1 MAHIKVLLATDG
13 SDQATIAF
21 TAAARLLRHED
32 SEFDLLCVAPEFYF
46 PKGQAGKS
54 AKKTSRMAEA
64 YDQRIQ
70 VEARQHLI
78 HAQARL
84 AALGVEAGTRVE
96 LGSPTRV
103 ITRLASEY
111 DITVV
116 GAHDKYTRSKPGLGP
131 VASRVAAAAAG
142 AVLIGRELG
151 EDGRQWKVLVAVDGS
166 LASERALEVLPSW
179 LQLAEAEIT
188 LLSVAETPWVNL
200 GLEREWID
208 HASGNGGGDDGPPLA
223 RSFKEELHRE
233 ANAVVEHARRRLESH
248 GLSSTVITAE
258 GDPALEILDEAENG
272 EYDLIVIGATGED
285 DLKHNLLGSVSTKV
299 AQAALCSTL
308 IVKL

>member
-13 SDQATIAF
+13 SDQATIAL
-21 TAAARLLRHED
+21 TTAARLLQRED

-54 AKKTSRMAEA
+54 AKKTARMAEA
-64 YDQRIQ
+64 YDKRIQ

-78 HAQARL
+78 HAQDRL

-103 ITRLASEY
+103 IARLAAEY

-116 GAHDKYTRSKPGLGP
+116 GAHDQYTRSKPGLGP
-131 VASRVAAAAAG
+131 VASRVAAAAPG

-151 EDGRQWKVLVAVDGS
+151 EDGRQWKILVAVDGS
-166 LASERALEVLPSW
+166 LASERALEVLSSW

-200 GLEREWID
+200 GLDREWIN
-208 HASGNGGGDDGPPLA
+208 HYSGDDGPPLA
-223 RSFKEELHRE
+223 RSFKNELQRE
-233 ANAVVEHARRRLESH
+233 ANVVVEHARRRLESY

-258 GDPALEILDEAENG
+258 GDPALEILDEVENG

>member
-13 SDQATIAF
+13 SDQAAIAL
-21 TAAARLLRHED
+21 TTAARLLQRED

-54 AKKTSRMAEA
+54 AKKTARTAEA
-64 YDQRIQ
+64 YDKRIQ
-70 VEARQHLI
+70 MEARQHLI
-78 HAQARL
+78 QAQARL

-96 LGSPTRV
+96 LGSATRV
-103 ITRLASEY
+103 ITRLAAEY

-116 GAHDKYTRSKPGLGP
+116 GAHDQYTRSKPGLGP
-131 VASRVAAAAAG
+131 VASRVAAAAPG

-151 EDGRQWKVLVAVDGS
+151 EGGRQWKILVAVDGS
-166 LASERALEVLPSW
+166 LASERALEVLSSW
-179 LQLAEAEIT
+179 LQLVEAEIT

-200 GLEREWID
+200 GLDREWID
-208 HASGNGGGDDGPPLA
+208 HSSGNDGPPLA
-223 RSFKEELHRE
+223 RSFKDELQRE
-233 ANAVVEHARRRLESH
+233 ANAVVEHARRRLESY

-258 GDPALEILDEAENG
+258 GDPAMEILGEAENG